1 MYCSYQVVAQYEAYQ
16 NALGI
21 RSMSFHRPPSTLDG
35 ASIGVVSNS
44 PLLAVG
50 SFDGSVRLLSTHSWQ
65 VAFVLPCSLPGDMM
79 PGLGGEV
86 VTTVEVLEAE
96 DVSQMGSLGG
106 TRGLEDASSL
116 SDSVMS
122 SYSTKY
128 ERVLFT
134 PCNMFPQHLILYSV
148 YHMFTLGERR
158 ARLDNSEPHT

>member
-1 MYCSYQVVAQYEAYQ
+1 MVAQYEAYQ

-21 RSMSFHRPPSTLDG
+21 RLLSFHRPVSTLG
-35 ASIGVVSNS
+35 AAGAGGVSGS

-50 SFDGSVRLLSTHSWQ
+50 SYDGNVRLLSTHSWQ

-96 DVSQMGSLGG
+96 DSSQLGG
-106 TRGLEDASSL
+106 LGGMRGGEDASSL

-122 SYSTKY
+122 SYSTK
-128 ERVLFT
+128 
-134 PCNMFPQHLILYSV
+134 
-148 YHMFTLGERR
+148 
-158 ARLDNSEPHT
+158 